1 MSQAVPLSGKTILV
15 PRGENEAKSFSSL
28 VEKYGGVPLEIPLLA
43 FRPKQLSNEIQE
55 MINQVHTYDWVIF
68 TSNVTVETFLSLSNF
83 QPSPFPQIAVI
94 GKRTAEVLRAKG
106 FDIHF
111 IPDEYVAEGFVRDFS
126 PLVQKGMKVL
136 IPKGNLARDY
146 IGEALTKAGAH
157 VDEIIIYETYLPEK
171 SKKHLYEVIINMELD
186 ILTFTSPSTVDHFMD
201 VIEEKGLRRNIDHLI
216 ISCIGPV
223 TKDRIESYGL
233 VVDVI
238 PKTYTVEEMLKAII
252 LYLKKIA
259 LEEEF

>member
-1 MSQAVPLSGKTILV
+1 MSQAAPLLGKTVLV
-15 PRGENEAKSFSSL
+15 PRGKNEAKYFSSL

-55 MINQVHTYDWVIF
+55 MINRVHTYDWVIF
-68 TSNVTVETFLSLSNF
+68 TSNVTVETFLSLYNF
-83 QPSPFPQIAVI
+83 QPTPFPQIAVI
-94 GKRTAEVLRAKG
+94 GMRTAEVLRAKG
-106 FDIHF
+106 FEIHF
-111 IPDEYVAEGFVRDFS
+111 IPDEYVAEGFVREFS
-126 PLVQKGMKVL
+126 SLVRKGMKVL

-146 IGEALTKAGAH
+146 IGESLTKAGAY

-171 SKKHLYEVIINMELD
+171 SKKQLYEVIIHNELD

-201 VIEEKGLRRNIDHLI
+201 VIEENGLRRNIDHLI

-238 PKTYTVEEMLKAII
+238 PKTYTVEDMLKDVI
-252 LYLKKIA
+252 LYVNRLP
-259 LEEEF
+259 

>member
-1 MSQAVPLSGKTILV
+1 MNETLPLKGKSVLV
-15 PRGENEAKSFSSL
+15 PRGKNEAKSFSTL

-43 FRPKQLSNEIQE
+43 FRPKQLSTEIQE
-55 MINQVHTYDWVIF
+55 LINRVHTYDWVIF
-68 TSNVTVETFLSLSNF
+68 TSNVTVETFLSLSDF
-83 QPSPFPQIAVI
+83 PISPFPRIAVI

-106 FDIHF
+106 FEIHF
-111 IPDEYVAEGFVRDFS
+111 IPDEFVAEGFARDFS

-136 IPKGNLARDY
+136 IPKGNLARNY
-146 IGEALTKAGAH
+146 IGETLTKAGAY

-201 VIEEKGLRRNIDHLI
+201 VIEENGLRRNIDHLI

-233 VVDVI
+233 KVNVI
-238 PKTYTVEEMLKAII
+238 PKTYTVEDMLKDVI
-252 LYLKKIA
+252 LYLKR
-259 LEEEF
+259 LP